1 MILLIFINDLVI
13 SLLEIQKCFIND
25 LNILHLICIY
35 GIIMINRCYVMQL
48 YQHSES
54 TAENVGKVFR
64 DVYDSD
70 VYDNV
75 GL

>member
-1 MILLIFINDLVI
+1 
-13 SLLEIQKCFIND
+13 
-25 LNILHLICIY
+25 
-35 GIIMINRCYVMQL
+35 MINRCYVMQL

-64 DVYDSD
+64 DVYDRD

>member
-1 MILLIFINDLVI
+1 
-13 SLLEIQKCFIND
+13 
-25 LNILHLICIY
+25 
-35 GIIMINRCYVMQL
+35 MINRCYVMQL
-48 YQHSES
+48 YQHS

-64 DVYDSD
+64 DVYDRD